1 MKLLRRL
8 KVRLLLSYVGV
19 SAVTLAVMVVA
30 LQFLAPTEYET
41 TVDRIGQQY
50 GFSRQTSP
58 TSTST
63 DVPTGSSDD
72 TNTTNGTGPSNTGS
86 SVPDNGATT
95 TTTPTAPNSTGGPG
109 TTSRP
114 NTTGGPTSTTP
125 GPGSTGTGGPNTTRG
140 PTSTGGSAGNR
151 GDDEGSPP
159 QAIGAVMTPA
169 LVAQQG
175 PQGPEGGT
183 RTETFVVD
191 LESAFGDSLNA
202 VLWVAFLVSF
212 ALAVVLATVS
222 SRRILRPLQNIQ
234 GAARRLAEG
243 RYDERVPM
251 PREIELAELA
261 ADVNALGETLEKT
274 EQQRSR
280 LMSDLAHELRT
291 PLTTIQGYMEGLID
305 GVFEPTPEVFT
316 EVAEEATRLKRLTAD
331 LALLSRAEEGALV
344 LDLHTTDLGQ
354 VATRAAERL
363 RPQFLDQDVVLSLGP
378 MPDLPVHGDPDRLA
392 QAFTNLVGNALIH
405 TPAGGR
411 VWLTAIAEASTCAVS
426 VHDTGEGIPTS
437 ELDQIF
443 ERFHRVEGREVA
455 YAGSGIGLTISK
467 TIVRSHGGELSV
479 ESAGSGRG
487 STFTIQIPRATP

>member
-1 MKLLRRL
+1 
-8 KVRLLLSYVGV
+8 
-19 SAVTLAVMVVA
+19 
-30 LQFLAPTEYET
+30 
-41 TVDRIGQQY
+41 
-50 GFSRQTSP
+50 
-58 TSTST
+58 
-63 DVPTGSSDD
+63 
-72 TNTTNGTGPSNTGS
+72 
-86 SVPDNGATT
+86 
-95 TTTPTAPNSTGGPG
+95 
-109 TTSRP
+109 
-114 NTTGGPTSTTP
+114 
-125 GPGSTGTGGPNTTRG
+125 
-140 PTSTGGSAGNR
+140 
-151 GDDEGSPP
+151 
-159 QAIGAVMTPA
+159 MTPFDA
-169 LVAQQG
+169 AQQG
-175 PQGPEGGT
+175 PRGSGDGGT
-183 RTETFVVD
+183 DTVVVD
-191 LESAFGDSLNA
+191 LETAFGDSLDA
-202 VLWVAFLVSF
+202 VLWIAFLVSLV
-212 ALAVVLATVS
+212 LAVILATVT
-222 SRRILRPLQNIQ
+222 SRRILQPLRNVQ
-234 GAARRLAEG
+234 AATRRLAEG
-243 RYDERVPM
+243 RYGERVPI

-261 ADVNALGETLEKT
+261 TNVNALGETLEKT

-305 GVFEPTPEVFT
+305 GVFDPTPEVFT

-344 LDLHTTDLGQ
+344 LDLHAADLGQ

-411 VWLTAIAEASTCAVS
+411 VWLTATADASTCVVS

-479 ESAGSGRG
+479 ESAGPGRG
-487 STFTIQIPRATP
+487 STFTVQIPRAAP